1 MSSST
6 TVAAVVVG
14 GPFVLTVAAIVIV
27 PAMLARRSAAA
38 AASSAISW
46 ASLLHVVP
54 ISVTSVLDYLSDV
67 LVAAVMVNGEGEQL
81 VLGRIALGFLGL
93 SIVCAWVTLVG
104 FWVTETRA
112 AYGHDQRLKLHQLLL
127 ASLLAPLNLHVLYL
141 GIVYSHTED
150 LAEGGGDGA
159 PQTPGTPKTPGS
171 PSTRAL
177 RSTNAGW
184 YCMFVTLKLL
194 ETSLESVPLAIL
206 IVAIALEPPLISLY
220 LDLLLVATA
229 PHHLARSLNPKPQH
243 EASTRSLNPKPKPG
257 AEPALTGR

>member
-1 MSSST
+1 MGGSKALTVCEGVWKKVRSASAVFRSLYPAPRRRASPTPGAGSTRPAPRDASCGTPRRLHLLQRRMSSST

-27 PAMLARRSAAA
+27 PAACSAPAAA

-93 SIVCAWVTLVG
+93 SIVCAWVTLLG

-112 AYGHDQRLKLHQLLL
+112 TYGHDQRLKLHQLLL
-127 ASLLAPLNLHVLYL
+127 ASLLAPLNLVRVRVRVRVRV
-141 GIVYSHTED
+141 G
-150 LAEGGGDGA
+150 
-159 PQTPGTPKTPGS
+159 
-171 PSTRAL
+171 
-177 RSTNAGW
+177 
-184 YCMFVTLKLL
+184 
-194 ETSLESVPLAIL
+194 
-206 IVAIALEPPLISLY
+206 
-220 LDLLLVATA
+220 
-229 PHHLARSLNPKPQH
+229 
-243 EASTRSLNPKPKPG
+243 
-257 AEPALTGR
+257 

>member
-27 PAMLARRSAAA
+27 PAMLARCSAAA

-54 ISVTSVLDYLSDV
+54 ISVTSVLDYLSNV
-67 LVAAVMVNGEGEQL
+67 LVTAVLIRAEGEQL

-93 SIVCAWVTLVG
+93 SIVFAWVTLVG
-104 FWVTETRA
+104 FWGTENWT
-112 AYGHDQRLKLHQLLL
+112 AYGNNQQLTLRQLLL

-141 GIVYSHTED
+141 GIVYSHTVGVAD
-150 LAEGGGDGA
+150 GDGDGA
-159 PQTPGTPKTPGS
+159 PQTPGAPKTPGS
-171 PSTRAL
+171 PSTRVL
-177 RSTNAGW
+177 RSSNAGW

-194 ETSLESVPLAIL
+194 EASLESVPLAVL
-206 IVAIALEPPLISLY
+206 IVAIA
-220 LDLLLVATA
+220 V
-229 PHHLARSLNPKPQH
+229 
-243 EASTRSLNPKPKPG
+243 
-257 AEPALTGR
+257 

>member
-81 VLGRIALGFLGL
+81 MLGRIALGFLGL
-93 SIVCAWVTLVG
+93 SIVFAWVTLVG

-141 GIVYSHTED
+141 GIVYSHTVGV
-150 LAEGGGDGA
+150 AEGGGDGA

-206 IVAIALEPPLISLY
+206 IVAAIVTGGSAGSM
-220 LDLLLVATA
+220 LLCA
-229 PHHLARSLNPKPQH
+229 PCQGLGLG
-243 EASTRSLNPKPKPG
+243 LG
-257 AEPALTGR
+257 LGF

>member
-127 ASLLAPLNLHVLYL
+127 ASLLAPFNLHVLYL
-141 GIVYSHTED
+141 GIVYSSEDYSHTVGV
-150 LAEGGGDGA
+150 AEGGGDGA

-184 YCMFVTLKLL
+184 YCM
-194 ETSLESVPLAIL
+194 LAN
-206 IVAIALEPPLISLY
+206 PNPN
-220 LDLLLVATA
+220 
-229 PHHLARSLNPKPQH
+229 PNPNPKPNPNP
-243 EASTRSLNPKPKPG
+243 NPKQVLHVRHAQAARDVARERAPRHPHRG
-257 AEPALTGR
+257 CHRDGGQRGEHAAVRALPC